1 MTAEEYLDSK
11 KRECFY
17 PGQTY
22 YEVNL
27 NDALKALEM
36 ARDEEREKAKQQ
48 NCANGLQTKLQT
60 EPQTD
65 LFKQAVIASL
75 QGYSANPN
83 DMLVRMDID
92 KIMELSINQA
102 QKLIETLNRYEGEK
116 KDRL

>member
-1 MTAEEYLDSK
+1 MTAEEYLNSK
-11 KRECFY
+11 RIERYY
-17 PGQTY
+17 PGYTY
-22 YEVNL
+22 YVVNL
-27 NDALKALEM
+27 EVALKALEM
-36 ARDEEREKAKQQ
+36 ARNEEREKAKQQ

-83 DMLVRMDID
+83 DMLVRMDVEQIV
-92 KIMELSINQA
+92 ELSINQA
-102 QKLIETLNRYEGEK
+102 QKLIETLDRYEGEK